1 MSLQSVIDVILQEQ
15 VNYRPRPWMEVR
27 GNAVQELAANLRTWL
42 MSEQLDEEFSVKG
55 SSGLGNNSRVPWV
68 RIFNPDQSPD
78 PTRGWY
84 VVFLFSADGKSAY
97 VSLNLG
103 VTILTSKEID
113 EQALFIKNFL
123 TQELAQRSDYLSE
136 ISLAD
141 PRLGAQ
147 YEKGNIAAFEIVKG
161 KGVSDSDIADQVKWL
176 LSLLSKLP
184 VFKDSEK
191 LNMPQPIGDEMDVLE
206 ENTFWN
212 KNDLLP
218 IIESLSDA
226 SPQVVLTGPP
236 GTGKTH
242 IAKSLAQYL
251 LHGQAENVNDLIK
264 IIQFHPSYGYEEFVE
279 GLRPVA
285 NSTGAIE
292 FNNVPGVIV
301 RMAQKIEEDGLPR
314 VLIIDELNRAN
325 VPKVFGELMYLLE
338 YRDDK
343 ISLQLSDSFS
353 LPKNLFIIGTLNT
366 ADRSVQG
373 LDLALR
379 RRFDFFEIAPST
391 DVLKKF
397 YSTAK
402 GTNKLG
408 DALFKGFDK
417 LNELVAQ
424 SVGDRHL
431 QVGHSYFMVDLM
443 EKSRL
448 RKIWIQQIIPL
459 LEEYFFN
466 ETDELD
472 KFKFDD
478 IWS

>member
-1 MSLQSVIDVILQEQ
+1 M
-15 VNYRPRPWMEVR
+15 
-27 GNAVQELAANLRTWL
+27 
-42 MSEQLDEEFSVKG
+42 
-55 SSGLGNNSRVPWV
+55 
-68 RIFNPDQSPD
+68 
-78 PTRGWY
+78 
-84 VVFLFSADGKSAY
+84 
-97 VSLNLG
+97 G

-123 TQELAQRSDYLSE
+123 THELSERSDFLSQ
-136 ISLAD
+136 INLAD

-147 YEKGNIAAFEIVKG
+147 YEKGNIAAFEISLG
-161 KGVSDSDIADQVKWL
+161 QGLQDREITSWVKWL

-184 VFKDSEK
+184 AFKDGGK
-191 LNMPQPIGDEMDVLE
+191 INIPQPVGDELDVLE
-206 ENTFWN
+206 ASTFWN

-251 LHGQAENVNDLIK
+251 LHGQTENVNDLIK

-279 GLRPVA
+279 GLRPIA
-285 NSTGAIE
+285 NSNGAIE
-292 FNNVPGVIV
+292 FQTVPGVIL

-379 RRFDFFEIAPST
+379 RRFDFYEIAPST
-391 DVLKKF
+391 EVLKKF
-397 YSTAK
+397 YQTGKST
-402 GTNKLG
+402 NSLG
-408 DALFKGFDK
+408 DVLFRGFDK

-431 QVGHSYFMVDLM
+431 QVGHSYFMVGQMDR
-443 EKSRL
+443 ERL
-448 RKIWIQQIIPL
+448 KKIWTHQILPL
-459 LEEYFFN
+459 LEEYFLN
-466 ETDELD
+466 EIDELD

>member
-1 MSLQSVIDVILQEQ
+1 MSLQAVIDVILQEQ
-15 VNYRPRPWMEVR
+15 QNYRPRPWMEIR
-27 GNAVQELAANLRTWL
+27 GNAVQELATDLRSWL
-42 MSEQLDEEFSVKG
+42 MTEQLDEEFSVKG

-68 RIFNPDQSPD
+68 RIFNPEQSPD

-113 EQALFIKNFL
+113 EQARFIKNFL
-123 TQELAQRSDYLSE
+123 NQELSQRSDFLSE
-136 ISLAD
+136 INLAD

-147 YEKGNIAAFEIVKG
+147 YEKGNIAAFEITLG
-161 KGVSDSDIADQVKWL
+161 QSLPDEEIAAHVKWL

-184 VFKDSEK
+184 NFKDGDK
-191 LNMPQPIGDEMDVLE
+191 INMPQPIGDEMDVLE
-206 ENTFWN
+206 ANTFWN

-242 IAKSLAQYL
+242 IAKSLAEYL
-251 LHGQAENVNDLIK
+251 LHGQAENVHDLIK

-285 NSTGAIE
+285 NSAGAIE
-292 FNNVPGVIV
+292 FHNVPGVIV

-397 YSTAK
+397 YSTGK
-402 GTNKLG
+402 GANNLG
-408 DALFKGFDK
+408 DALFKGFNK
-417 LNELVAQ
+417 LNELVSQ

-431 QVGHSYFMVDLM
+431 QVGHSYFMVDLLD
-443 EKSRL
+443 KSRL
-448 RKIWIQQIIPL
+448 GKIWVQQIMPL